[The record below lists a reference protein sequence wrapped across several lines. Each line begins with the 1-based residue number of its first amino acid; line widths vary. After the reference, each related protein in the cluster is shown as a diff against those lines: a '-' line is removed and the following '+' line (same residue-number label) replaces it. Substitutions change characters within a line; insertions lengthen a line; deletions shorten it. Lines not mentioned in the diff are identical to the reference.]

1 MKHIYLSPKDFC
13 AATSACRDG
22 RLFAN
27 LYATMAEAWEAC
39 PCSDWLIWVLRAVE
53 APTNERAFRLFAVWC
68 ARNTPM
74 HDGRTTGA
82 LLTDPR
88 IVAALEVAERFAH
101 GNATAEELDEAHSA
115 AWAAAQAA
123 AWDEARDAA
132 HAASYASA
140 KAAAW
145 GDAAWAAARAA
156 ARAAAWAA
164 ARAEAGDEAGHA
176 AEAAQAGDSA
186 GAAART
192 ATWTAAW
199 TAARTAAGAAQANQF
214 RTMIHNPFI

>member
-1 MKHIYLSPKDFC
+1 MITPIEFCEKFKPCPEGRVFVQKHETL
-13 AATSACRDG
+13 
-22 RLFAN
+22 
-27 LYATMAEAWEAC
+27 AEAWEQC
-39 PCSDWLIWVLRAVE
+39 HRPDWMLWVM
-53 APTNERAFRLFAVWC
+53 ERIDYPRDHKNLRLFAIWC
-68 ARNTPM
+68 AKNTPTA
-74 HDGRTTGA
+74 DGGTTGK
-82 LLTDPR
+82 LITDPR

-156 ARAAAWAA
+156 ARAAAWAE

-176 AEAAQAGDSA
+176 AEAAQAGD
-186 GAAART
+186 AART

-214 RTMIHNPFI
+214 RTMIRNPFK